1 MTSKW
6 PQVTSDGLSG
16 LNNPCSSACLA
27 LKGFFEPFVRKE
39 GRKEG
44 QNGHVDM
51 RARTSPQV
59 KSIELRGS
67 YSAGSVWHAPVA
79 QEGVFCGRRFRWH
92 CGSEVGLDERDDDP
106 AVKEDALSLV
116 LKIK

>member
-1 MTSKW
+1 MLSRDLR
-6 PQVTSDGLSG
+6 PGLTDEEDEEEAEAEDD
-16 LNNPCSSACLA
+16 LCMASSAPGSDPGGNGRA
-27 LKGFFEPFVRKE
+27 PEKVRMGSSGDK
-39 GRKEG
+39 
-44 QNGHVDM
+44 
-51 RARTSPQV
+51 

-79 QEGVFCGRRFRWH
+79 QEGVFCGRRFRWR

>member
-1 MTSKW
+1 MSRDLRPGLTDEEDEEEAEAEDDLCMASNA
-6 PQVTSDGLSG
+6 PGSDPGG
-16 LNNPCSSACLA
+16 N
-27 LKGFFEPFVRKE
+27 
-39 GRKEG
+39 GRAPEKVPVVIK
-44 QNGHVDM
+44 QM
-51 RARTSPQV
+51 R
-59 KSIELRGS
+59 ELRGS